1 MLVSTVQ
8 RNEYTYMYIH
18 TYTHTCIYI
27 YPVLFELPSHS
38 GHHSAWSRVSCAIG
52 RFSFVRYFIVCC
64 CCLVAK
70 SCCCL
75 VAKSSP
81 TLCDPM
87 DYIAHQA
94 LLSMGFPR
102 QEYWCGLP
110 FTSSGNIPDL
120 GIEYCVSRWILYHWA
135 SREAQS
141 NNINSVY
148 VSIYNL
154 LMPPT
159 PPFSSLVSMSLFS

>member
-1 MLVSTVQ
+1 M
-8 RNEYTYMYIH
+8 NIH
-18 TYTHTCIYI
+18 ICIYI
-27 YPVLFELPSHS
+27 HIHIPAYTYIPSCLNCVPTQVTTVHEAEFPELYS
-38 GHHSAWSRVSCAIG
+38 

-64 CCLVAK
+64 CH
-70 SCCCL
+70 L

-102 QEYWCGLP
+102 QEYWHGLP
-110 FTSSGNIPDL
+110 FPSSENIPNL
-120 GIEYCVSRWILYHWA
+120 GIEYCISRWILYRWA

-141 NNINSVY
+141 MLCIISIVY
-148 VSIYNL
+148 MCQSTISYFL
-154 LMPPT
+154 PPLPF
-159 PPFSSLVSMSLFS
+159 PP

>member
-1 MLVSTVQ
+1 M
-8 RNEYTYMYIH
+8 NIH
-18 TYTHTCIYI
+18 ICIYI
-27 YPVLFELPSHS
+27 HIHTHAYTYILSCLNCIPTQVTTVYEVEFPVLYS
-38 GHHSAWSRVSCAIG
+38 
-52 RFSFVRYFIVCC
+52 RFSFVRYFIVC
-64 CCLVAK
+64 
-70 SCCCL
+70 CCCL

-110 FTSSGNIPDL
+110 FPSSGNIPDL
-120 GIEYCVSRWILYHWA
+120 GIEYCVSRWILYRWA